1 MTTLHFHF
9 SRQLQQKRRDMLNE
23 NAVENMIR
31 KGLRKMKA
39 YTPVDPVEVLTSRAV
54 VSAAETAKLD
64 GNENPYGCS
73 PRVQKALSAYREYNR
88 YPDPDQREVRRAL
101 AKYTGASAQSIVAGA
116 GSDDL
121 IDIILRLFIEPGDKV
136 INCPPTFGMY
146 PFSTEIAGGVVVKV
160 PRKKD
165 FSLDLPAIKKAVD
178 KKTRLIFIA
187 SPNNPTGNQA
197 TLAEIEKL
205 LALDLMVIVDEAYVE
220 FSGNSLIEMVPEYAN
235 LIVLR
240 TFSKWAGIAGLRAGY
255 GVCPENIVPYLM
267 KIKQPYNINLAAHV
281 AILES
286 LKDIAYLQKTIKAMV
301 KERDVLYKGLGRFK
315 WLKPYPS
322 VANFILCAVLDRS
335 AKDVYLGLQK
345 RGIFIRYFE
354 TPELKDYIRISVGR
368 PEDTVRVIAALRD
381 M

>member
-1 MTTLHFHF
+1 M
-9 SRQLQQKRRDMLNE
+9 
-23 NAVENMIR
+23 
-31 KGLRKMKA
+31 GMKA
-39 YTPVDPVEVLTSRAV
+39 YTPVDPVEILTGRAV
-54 VSAAETAKLD
+54 VSVGETAKLD

-73 PRVQKALSAYREYNR
+73 PRVQEALSQYNDFNR
-88 YPDPDQREVRRAL
+88 YPDPDQREVRKAL
-101 AKYTGASAQSIVAGA
+101 AAYCGAPVGSIVAGA

-121 IDIILRLFIEPGDKV
+121 IDIILRLFIEPGDRV

-146 PFSTEIAGGVVVKV
+146 PFCTEIQGGKITSV
-160 PRKKD
+160 PRKDD

-178 KKTRLIFIA
+178 EKTKLIFLA

-197 TLAEIEKL
+197 SVLEIKELLSMKL
-205 LALDLMVIVDEAYVE
+205 IVVVDEAYVE
-220 FSGNSLIEMVPEYAN
+220 FSGNSVINLVPQYAN

-255 GVCPENIVPYLM
+255 GVCPANIVPYLM
-267 KIKQPYNINLAAHV
+267 KIKQPYNINLAAHL

-286 LKDIAYLQKTIKAMV
+286 LKDIDYLQKTVKAMV
-301 KERDVLYKGLGRFK
+301 TERDVLYKGLQQFT

-335 AKDVYLGLQK
+335 AKDVYLALQK
-345 RGIFIRYFE
+345 QGIFIRYFE
-354 TPELKDYIRISVGR
+354 TLELKDYIRVSVGK
-368 PEDTVRVIAALRD
+368 PIDTSRVIATLKN

>member
-1 MTTLHFHF
+1 
-9 SRQLQQKRRDMLNE
+9 MLNKKD
-23 NAVENMIR
+23 VEKMIR
-31 KGLRKMKA
+31 SELKGLKA
-39 YTPVDPVEVLTSRAV
+39 YTPVDPVEVLTGRSS
-54 VSAAETAKLD
+54 VSAEETAKLD

-73 PRVQKALSAYREYNR
+73 PRVQKALAEYREFNR
-88 YPDPDQREVRRAL
+88 YPDPDQREVRKAL
-101 AKYTGASAQSIVAGA
+101 AKYTGIDVESIVAGA

-146 PFSTEIAGGVVVKV
+146 PFCTEIAGGVAVKV
-160 PRKKD
+160 PRKDD
-165 FSLDLPAIKKAVD
+165 FSLDLPAIKRAVD
-178 KKTRLIFIA
+178 KKTKLIFIA
-187 SPNNPTGNQA
+187 SPNNPTGNQSA
-197 TLAEIEKL
+197 EAEIKEL
-205 LALDLMVIVDEAYVE
+205 LELNLVVVVDEAYVE
-220 FSGNSLIEMVPEYAN
+220 FSGSSLTPMVMQYAN

-255 GVCPENIVPYLM
+255 GICPNNIAPHLM

-286 LKDIAYLQKTIKAMV
+286 LNDMDYLQKTVREMI
-301 KERDVLYKGLGRFK
+301 KERAKLYQGLQQFT

-322 VANFILCAVLDRS
+322 VANFILCAVLNHN

-354 TPELKDYIRISVGR
+354 TPELKDYIRISIGR
-368 PEDTVRVIAALRD
+368 PEDTNRVIAALKD

>member
-1 MTTLHFHF
+1 
-9 SRQLQQKRRDMLNE
+9 MLNE
-23 NAVENMIR
+23 KDVEYMVR
-31 KGLRKMKA
+31 GGLRHMKA
-39 YTPVDPVEVLTSRAV
+39 YTPVDPIDLLTEKAV
-54 VSAAETAKLD
+54 AKAGETAKLD

-73 PRVQKALSAYREYNR
+73 PRVQKALSEYKEFNR
-88 YPDPDQREVRRAL
+88 YPDPAQREVRKAL
-101 AKYTGASAQSIVAGA
+101 AKYTGAKPESIVAGA

-121 IDIILRLFIEPGDKV
+121 IDIILRLFLEPGDKV

-146 PFSTEIAGGVVVKV
+146 PFCTDIAGGIVTKV
-160 PRKKD
+160 PRKGD
-165 FSLDLPAIKKAVD
+165 FSLDIPAIKKAAD
-178 KKTRLIFIA
+178 KNTKVIFIA
-187 SPNNPTGNQA
+187 SPNNPSGNQA
-197 TLAEIEKL
+197 SKDEIKEL
-205 LALDLMVIVDEAYVE
+205 LGLDLIVVVDEAYVE
-220 FSGNSLIEMVPEYAN
+220 FSGNSMLGMVPLYAN

-255 GVCPENIVPYLM
+255 GVCPCNIVPYMM
-267 KIKQPYNINLAAHV
+267 KIKQPYNVNLAAQV

-286 LKDIAYLQKTIKAMV
+286 LEDVDYLQKTVKAMV
-301 KERDVLYKGLGRFK
+301 AEREVLYKGLKQFK

-368 PEDTVRVIAALRD
+368 PEDTVNVIAALKD